1 MEHTEGYPE
10 SYSGSAEV
18 RTEDQDQADVQ
29 AEAQSSHN
37 TFGHAAQDVTKDAQR
52 RGQEVFG
59 KVADEAQTF
68 VGRLR
73 GEATGAL
80 GEGKAQLASQIG
92 GVARALKASS
102 REFRNDDLT
111 GLANLSS
118 SLAAEVET
126 AQHYLDEKSS
136 EALLTDLRT
145 FATRHRGL
153 FVGSLFLAGLVAVR
167 FSRTGADA
175 SAADVASAPRSKAR
189 PVVVA
194 QGRSRRVGSYRTGR
208 S

>member
-1 MEHTEGYPE
+1 MEHTEGYPGG
-10 SYSGSAEV
+10 YSGSAEV
-18 RTEDQDQADVQ
+18 RTEVQDQADVQ
-29 AEAQSSHN
+29 AEAQGSHN

-52 RGQEVFG
+52 RGQAVFS

-68 VGRLR
+68 AHRLR

-102 REFRNDDLT
+102 REFRNDELT
-111 GLANLSS
+111 GLANLSN

-126 AQHYLDEKSS
+126 AQHYLDERSS

-175 SAADVASAPRSKAR
+175 ADVTSAPRSKRR